1 VGWDP
6 DKEDNSGRTPQ
17 YRVTAGRGAGTR
29 AAASEPPPAST
40 SSASNYGG
48 RQAGNLRHVG
58 RVGIAA

>member
-29 AAASEPPPAST
+29 AAASEPPP
-40 SSASNYGG
+40 
-48 RQAGNLRHVG
+48 QALPAQVIMEVG
-58 RVGIAA
+58 RLVTLGT